1 MSETSDQ
8 PCEPQWLRAL
18 RLARSAKRCGA
29 RTRRRGTPCE
39 SPAMRGKVW
48 CRIHG
53 GLSPGAPR
61 GQRNGRYVTGYFSKE
76 ATEERRNLRKML
88 RQMRRALDEL

>member
-1 MSETSDQ
+1 MH
-8 PCEPQWLRAL
+8 
-18 RLARSAKRCGA
+18 
-29 RTRRRGTPCE
+29 
-39 SPAMRGKVW
+39 GKVR

-61 GQRNGRYVTGYFSKE
+61 GSRNGRYVTGYFSKQ

-88 RQMRRALDEL
+88 RQMRRALDDL